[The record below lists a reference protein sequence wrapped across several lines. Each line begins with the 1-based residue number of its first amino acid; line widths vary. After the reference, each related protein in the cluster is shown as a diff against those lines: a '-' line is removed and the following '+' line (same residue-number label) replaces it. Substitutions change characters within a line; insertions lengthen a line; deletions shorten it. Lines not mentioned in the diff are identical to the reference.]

1 MGRRKKREQLAMD
14 LTPLIDMV
22 FLLLVFFLVTSVF
35 KKDELALLLKL
46 PKAEQGKSDDQKK
59 QDHLTI
65 ELSSDDI
72 AINGKKSNMEELPA
86 TFQKTAKET
95 LVNLRVDGDVKY
107 QRLVKVLDLLQLNK
121 LENIS
126 LITEKEKVS
135 N

>member
-1 MGRRKKREQLAMD
+1 MGRRQRRESLSMD

-22 FLLLVFFLVTSVF
+22 FLLLVFFLVTSTF

-46 PKAEQGKSDDQKK
+46 PKTEEGAGSQKK
-59 QDHLTI
+59 IDQLTI
-65 ELSSDDI
+65 ELTDNEV
-72 AINGKKSNMEELPA
+72 AVNGKKSSIEELPGI
-86 TFQKTAKET
+86 FEKTEKES

-107 QRLVKVLDLLQLNK
+107 TRLVKVLDLLQANK

-126 LITEKEKVS
+126 LITDKE